1 MEENKNGKTK
11 SVSIVLILLAV
22 VIGFGF
28 LFGLAQVAG
37 GKKDNLSPDLNPEI
51 SNYYFDEE
59 GRFLTYFNSEKSW
72 GLDINIPRTYS
83 LTPTKVDMQMEAGS
97 ISELTNFAT
106 KIKLKTFTIT
116 DISGYV
122 KNGNYEYY
130 RTQYRMDFKAKKTIT
145 GTDYTTTIIGK
156 NLFAN
161 SSNVKTIT
169 MPNTVKTVEFGAFSG
184 MHGHKEL
191 IFPEG
196 VETIENAVCFHS
208 SALERVVLPST
219 LKYIG
224 GQAFEQCPKI
234 QEIVLPDSVERI
246 SGSSFDRMTNLKTI
260 TLSKNL
266 ATIANYSIT
275 SCPNLTTV
283 NFKEGNY
290 TIGERAFQNCSA
302 LPEINLPTTLTT
314 INARAFEGCS
324 SLSKVILNAQSVV
337 QIKNNSFPTNVEKFY
352 VPDELYNQYLEDG
365 VWSAFADKIARLS
378 ELTSE
383 V

>member
-122 KNGNYEYY
+122 KNGNYEENNHWNRLYNNNHW
-130 RTQYRMDFKAKKTIT
+130 QK
-145 GTDYTTTIIGK
+145 
-156 NLFAN
+156 
-161 SSNVKTIT
+161 
-169 MPNTVKTVEFGAFSG
+169 
-184 MHGHKEL
+184 L
-191 IFPEG
+191 ICKL
-196 VETIENAVCFHS
+196 IKC
-208 SALERVVLPST
+208 
-219 LKYIG
+219 
-224 GQAFEQCPKI
+224 
-234 QEIVLPDSVERI
+234 
-246 SGSSFDRMTNLKTI
+246 
-260 TLSKNL
+260 
-266 ATIANYSIT
+266 
-275 SCPNLTTV
+275 
-283 NFKEGNY
+283 
-290 TIGERAFQNCSA
+290 
-302 LPEINLPTTLTT
+302 
-314 INARAFEGCS
+314 
-324 SLSKVILNAQSVV
+324 
-337 QIKNNSFPTNVEKFY
+337 KNN
-352 VPDELYNQYLEDG
+352 YNAKHCQNG
-365 VWSAFADKIARLS
+365 
-378 ELTSE
+378 
-383 V
+383 

>member
-1 MEENKNGKTK
+1 MGENKTSKTK
-11 SVSIVLILLAV
+11 SLSITIILLAIV
-22 VIGFGF
+22 VGFGF
-28 LFGLAQVAG
+28 LIGLAQITG
-37 GKKDNLSPDLNPEI
+37 GSGSTLPPDPNPEI
-51 SNYYFDEE
+51 SNYFFDDE
-59 GRFLTYFNSEKSW
+59 GRFLTYFNSEKSY

-83 LTPTKVDMQMEAGS
+83 LTATKVDMQMESGN

-122 KNGNYEYY
+122 QNGNYQYF
-130 RTQYRMDFKAKKTIT
+130 RTRYRMDFKARKTIT

-161 SSNVKTIT
+161 SSSVKTIT
-169 MPNTVKTVEFGAFSG
+169 IPNTVKTVEYGAFSG

-208 SALERVVLPST
+208 SMLEKVVLPST

-234 QEIVLPDSVERI
+234 QEIILPDSVERI
-246 SGSSFDRMTNLKTI
+246 SGSSFDRMTGLKSI

-266 ATIANYSIT
+266 ATIANYAIT

-302 LPEINLPTTLTT
+302 LTEVNLPTTLTT

-324 SLSKVILNAQSVV
+324 SLSKVILNANSVV
-337 QIKNNSFPTNVEKFY
+337 EIKSNSFPANVEKFY
-352 VPDELYNQYLEDG
+352 VRDELYNQYLENAA
-365 VWSAFADKIARLS
+365 WSGLTDKIAKIS
-378 ELTSE
+378 ELQ
-383 V
+383 